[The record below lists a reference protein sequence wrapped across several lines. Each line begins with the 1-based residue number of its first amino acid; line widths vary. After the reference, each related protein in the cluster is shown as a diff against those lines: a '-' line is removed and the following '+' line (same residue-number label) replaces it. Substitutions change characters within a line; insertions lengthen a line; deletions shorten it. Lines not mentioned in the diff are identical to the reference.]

1 MGMRTVRLHAGKGDI
16 FVKRIPVIIDTDP
29 GIDDAVALL
38 LALASPELDVLAIT
52 AVSGNVPLE
61 RTLANVLI
69 VRERSGFTGVPV
81 YAGCSRPLLRAP
93 EYAACHGAD
102 GLGGMGGDGAAPLSR
117 GAEEEHAVRFLIRV
131 LHEAAR
137 GERPRVTLC
146 PLAPLTNIA
155 LALIQAPDIVNGI
168 ERIVLMGGAFAEQ
181 GNASPCAE
189 FNILSDPHAAQVV
202 FSCGA
207 PLVIAPLDLTRKAL
221 ATSERLAGI
230 RAAGN
235 PVAEFAA
242 DLLTAGRDIGSL
254 PGGGGVPLHD
264 PAVFGWLLHP
274 EYFSGREGYVAVEC
288 ASERCMGY
296 TMVDWFGQTGQ
307 PSNTLVLTDLD
318 ADAFFADL
326 TERLR
331 AYGRNDA

>member
-1 MGMRTVRLHAGKGDI
+1 M
-16 FVKRIPVIIDTDP
+16 KRIPVIIDTDP

-61 RTLANVLI
+61 RTLANALI

-81 YAGCSRPLLRAP
+81 YAGCSRPLLRSP

-168 ERIVLMGGAFAEQ
+168 ERIVHHGRGLCRTGQ
-181 GNASPCAE
+181 RSPCAE
-189 FNILSDPHAAQVV
+189 FNILSDPHGRAGG
-202 FSCGA
+202 FFPWSA
-207 PLVIAPLDLTRKAL
+207 PCD
-221 ATSERLAGI
+221 
-230 RAAGN
+230 RASGSY
-235 PVAEFAA
+235 PQGSGDVRE
-242 DLLTAGRDIGSL
+242 AGR
-254 PGGGGVPLHD
+254 
-264 PAVFGWLLHP
+264 A
-274 EYFSGREGYVAVEC
+274 SG
-288 ASERCMGY
+288 
-296 TMVDWFGQTGQ
+296 
-307 PSNTLVLTDLD
+307 
-318 ADAFFADL
+318 
-326 TERLR
+326 LR
-331 AYGRNDA
+331 ATRWRNSRRIC